1 MGAGGR
7 RFKSCRSD
15 HTSIEMEA
23 EFNIILA
30 AEADIKWFII
40 WGPIAVYI
48 IMEIMSG
55 GTGGFGGSD
64 DGFG

>member
-1 MGAGGR
+1 
-7 RFKSCRSD
+7 
-15 HTSIEMEA
+15 MEA

-30 AEADIKWFII
+30 VEAETKWFII
-40 WGPIAVYI
+40 WGPIAVYV